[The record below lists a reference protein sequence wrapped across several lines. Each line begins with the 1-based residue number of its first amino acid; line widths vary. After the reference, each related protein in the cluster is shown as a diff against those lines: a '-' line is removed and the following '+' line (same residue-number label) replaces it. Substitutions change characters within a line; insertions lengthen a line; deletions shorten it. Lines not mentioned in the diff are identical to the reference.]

1 MFDVFQLPFVQ
12 RGLIEILILSVAA
25 GLIGTWVVLRG
36 MAFFAHAVGTAS
48 FPGLVLADGLAF
60 SAHLGAAATALLV
73 AGGVGWL
80 SRRHRDRYDSATA
93 LVLIAALAI
102 GVVLASDVFHSGSGV
117 ETLLFGSL
125 LTIGDSDIAW
135 AAVSAAAVLLGSFLL
150 GRRWL
155 VTGFDPVA
163 ATSLGVRSQAGEFVL
178 LGLVALVAVA
188 SISAVGALLTTAV
201 IVVPA
206 ATTRMLVTRL
216 PAWQVAS
223 ILLAASEGTIG
234 LWLSV
239 ELNAPPGSAIAVL
252 SGSVFGVVAI
262 SRWGVVSLRRARLV
276 TA

>member
-1 MFDVFQLPFVQ
+1 MFDLFQLPFVQ

-36 MAFFAHAVGTAS
+36 MAFFAHAVGTAA

-60 SAHLGAAATALLV
+60 SAHLGAAGTALIV

-80 SRRHRDRYDSATA
+80 SRRHRDRFDSATA
-93 LVLIAALAI
+93 LVLIAALAA
-102 GVVLASDVFHSGSGV
+102 GVILASDVFHSGSGV

-125 LTIGDSDIAW
+125 LTIGGSDILW
-135 AAVSAAAVLLGSFLL
+135 ALVSAVAVVLGSHFL

-155 VTGFDPVA
+155 VTGFDPGA
-163 ATSLGVRSQAGEFVL
+163 AAGLGVRSQAAEMAL

-206 ATTRMLVTRL
+206 ATIRLLVTRL

-223 ILLAASEGTIG
+223 VLLAAAEGAIG
-234 LWLSV
+234 LWISV

-252 SGSVFGVVAI
+252 SGCVFAAVAI
-262 SRWGVVSLRRARLV
+262 GRWGVVSVRRAKLV
-276 TA
+276 EA